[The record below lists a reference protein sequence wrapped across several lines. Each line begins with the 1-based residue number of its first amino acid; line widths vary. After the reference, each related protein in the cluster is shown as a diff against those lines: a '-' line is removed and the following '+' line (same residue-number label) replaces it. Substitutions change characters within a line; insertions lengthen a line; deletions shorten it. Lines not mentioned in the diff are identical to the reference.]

1 MEVLELHMRN
11 NCIAKQNWRSV
22 EECRRRED
30 HFYVPKCSVKKEE
43 IVWEIVHAEI
53 QFELRT

>member
-1 MEVLELHMRN
+1 MLELNMRN